1 MKFVKIALIALAGLV
16 VALPATAYVYLYVLP
31 KGPELTAPSATPEG
45 KASFVMRAHDGAQH
59 RTIRVWTFKPS
70 NWRDGGEVLFVM
82 HGMSRNAEE
91 YLDMWVDTAERQ
103 NVLLIAPE
111 FESPFYRFVTND
123 YQDGNLFTALGF
135 ANPQSEWAYVT
146 IERIVDTLNDRNDW
160 SIAGYDMFG
169 HSAGGQFVQK
179 MAMLA
184 PNSRLRTGIAANP
197 GAYVFPDSEVAFPY
211 GLKGVDPSSVD
222 LATAFSRNVVLLLG
236 EQDADA
242 NQGVLDESAAAMRQG
257 PHRLARGRNFY
268 AAASSLA
275 QERGLPFEWRLQVV
289 PGVGHENQKMAAA
302 AAVLLAEPG
311 EATSASHP

>member
-1 MKFVKIALIALAGLV
+1 MSSPKRIFVKGNEAISRGALAAGMKCFFGY
-16 VALPATAYVYLYVLP
+16 PI
-31 KGPELTAPSATPEG
+31 TP
-45 KASFVMRAHDGAQH
+45 
-59 RTIRVWTFKPS
+59 
-70 NWRDGGEVLFVM
+70 
-82 HGMSRNAEE
+82 
-91 YLDMWVDTAERQ
+91 Q
-103 NVLLIAPE
+103 NDIPE
-111 FESPFYRFVTND
+111 FLSS
-123 YQDGNLFTALGF
+123 ALV
-135 ANPQSEWAYVT
+135 E
-146 IERIVDTLNDRNDW
+146 
-160 SIAGYDMFG
+160 
-169 HSAGGQFVQK
+169 AGGQFVQK

-268 AAASSLA
+268 AAASSVA
-275 QERGLPFEWRLQVV
+275 ERRGLPFEWRLQIV
-289 PGVGHENQKMAAA
+289 PDVGHENQKMAAA